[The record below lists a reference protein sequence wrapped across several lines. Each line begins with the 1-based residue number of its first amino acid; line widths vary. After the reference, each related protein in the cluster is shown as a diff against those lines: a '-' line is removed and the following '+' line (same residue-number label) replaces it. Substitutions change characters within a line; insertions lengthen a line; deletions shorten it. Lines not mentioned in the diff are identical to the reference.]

1 MRLGLRAR
9 LVATT
14 VLAALG
20 SVTVLVIGLQLLLA
34 HQTSRESLD
43 VLRSRTDAVA
53 ATVRFPGG
61 RVRVLETPSR
71 FLDQDIW
78 VFDAGRHLVD
88 GSRPPPGLRSLVA
101 RLAGSRASRSIDIDA
116 SYRLRA
122 RPVAVPGAN
131 RTGAVVV
138 AALDLAPYESAERRG
153 LWLSLGLG
161 FLTVVAAGAAA
172 WVASGYALHQVR
184 RMARRADDWREH
196 DLSGRFALGSPRDEL
211 TELADTLDRMLDR
224 IAQAILT
231 ERRLTDE
238 VAHELRTPLAVI
250 RSEAQ
255 LAQMSGDPTG
265 VPAEALNGIV
275 AATERMSASIETMLR
290 VARSA
295 HEHAEPC
302 PVADVLGE
310 LRAHA
315 VARSDVTVR
324 VLDDATEVLVAAPL
338 PVVTAA
344 AVPLLD
350 NAVRHAR
357 REVCVHATTHHRQVL
372 LHVEDDGGGVEP
384 EDREAIFTPGHTS
397 APGGAGLGLAL
408 SRRLAHSVGG
418 EVHERGNGHG
428 HFVLSL
434 PRVG

>member
-1 MRLGLRAR
+1 VRLGLRGR

-20 SVTVLVIGLQLLLA
+20 AVTVLVVGLQLLLA
-34 HQTSRESLD
+34 HQTSQESLD
-43 VLRSRTDAVA
+43 VLSSRTDAVA
-53 ATVRFPGG
+53 ATVRFAGG
-61 RVRVLETPSR
+61 NVRVLETPSR

-78 VFDAGRHLVD
+78 VFDADRHLVD
-88 GSRPPPGLRSLVA
+88 GGMPPPRLRSAVT
-101 RLAGSRASRSIDIDA
+101 RLAGSPVPRSVDVDA
-116 SYRLRA
+116 SYRLRG
-122 RPVAVPGAN
+122 RPVILPGSGRA
-131 RTGAVVV
+131 GAVVV

-161 FLTVVAAGAAA
+161 FLTVLAAGAAA
-172 WVASGYALHQVR
+172 WVASGYALRQVR

-255 LAQMSGDPTG
+255 LAQISADPTA
-265 VPAEALNGIV
+265 VPEALRGIV

-290 VARSA
+290 VARSP
-295 HEHAEPC
+295 HEHPEPC

-310 LRAHA
+310 LRAHGIL
-315 VARSDVTVR
+315 RHDVTVR
-324 VLDDATEVLVAAPL
+324 VLDDPTEVLVAAPL

-357 REVCVHATTHHRQVL
+357 SEVRVHATADHRQVL
-372 LHVEDDGGGVEP
+372 LHVEDDGGGVDP
-384 EDREAIFTPGHTS
+384 EDREAIFTPGRTS

-418 EVHERGNGHG
+418 EVQERGNGHG

-434 PRVG
+434 PRV